1 MRQRCDLVEH
11 GTAMTPKHHRV
22 GSKDPAQELGQLGR
36 DVKAIRVLLERIAGR
51 IGEEPEGNVRR
62 RKRVVESEADSEESA
77 DDEEKVEGELEGLT
91 DENSGDSTAGSEAM
105 DVEL

>member
-1 MRQRCDLVEH
+1 MRQRCDLVKH
-11 GTAMTPKHHRV
+11 GMATTLKHHRV

-62 RKRVVESEADSEESA
+62 RKRVVKSEVDSEESM
-77 DDEEKVEGELEGLT
+77 DDEEKVEGESEGIT
-91 DENSGDSTAGSEAM
+91 DENGGDSATGSEAM
-105 DVEL
+105 DMEL